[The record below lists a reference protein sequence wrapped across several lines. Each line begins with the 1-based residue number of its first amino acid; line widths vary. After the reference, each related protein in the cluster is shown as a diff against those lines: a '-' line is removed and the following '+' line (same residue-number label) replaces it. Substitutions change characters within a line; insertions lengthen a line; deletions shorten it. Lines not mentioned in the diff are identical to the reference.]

1 MASEEMRAV
10 VVTGCSTGIGRT
22 CALELVRRGYHVF
35 GSVRSDADAEALQK
49 EAGEGLTPIRMD
61 VTDADAVLRGAAE
74 VRDALGEKGRLVG
87 IVNNAGIAVYGPL
100 ELLPLE
106 TFRRQLEINVLGY
119 LAVTKA
125 FIPLLRRDAGRV
137 VMIGS
142 SSAYLTPPFLGPYA
156 ASKCALESLSDA
168 LRRELAPWGI
178 EVVVMQPGAVI
189 TPLWDKSIDSGDTWF
204 DGLPE
209 SERSLYEHGYGAM
222 RKTFRD
228 KSGRGIPV
236 EKLAKRVA
244 EVLEMK
250 SPRTRYRMGTDTFGY
265 LLMSMLPDKMVDAMM
280 AMGLGH
286 TRQNVEKQGG

>member
-1 MASEEMRAV
+1 MTRDEKGAV

-22 CALELVRRGYHVF
+22 CALELVGRGYRVF
-35 GSVRSDADAEALQK
+35 GSVRSDADAESLEK
-49 EAGEGLTPIRMD
+49 AGGPGLTPIRMD
-61 VTDADAVLRGAAE
+61 VTDHDSVLEGAAA
-74 VRDALGEKGRLVG
+74 VGDALGEDGRLVG

-106 TFRRQLEINVLGY
+106 TLRSQLEINVLGY

-156 ASKCALESLSDA
+156 SSKCALESISDA
-168 LRRELAPWGI
+168 LRRELAPWAI
-178 EVVVMQPGAVI
+178 DVVVMQPGAVI
-189 TPLWDKSIDSGDTWF
+189 TPLWDKSIESGDAWF
-204 DGLPE
+204 EGLPE
-209 SERSLYEHGYGAM
+209 AERRLYEQGYGAM

-236 EKLAKRVA
+236 EKLARRVA
-244 EVLEMK
+244 EVLEAK
-250 SPRTRYRMGTDTFGY
+250 SPRTRYRMGTDTLGY
-265 LLMSMLPDKMVDAMM
+265 RLMAMLPDKVVDAMM
-280 AMGLGH
+280 AVGLGH
-286 TRQNVEKQGG
+286 TRQNVVKERG

>member
-1 MASEEMRAV
+1 MASDEMRAV
-10 VVTGCSTGIGRT
+10 VVTGCSTGIGRA

-35 GSVRSDADAEALQK
+35 GSVRSQTDAETLQK
-49 EAGEGLTPIRMD
+49 EAGAGLTPLRMD
-61 VTDADAVLRGAAE
+61 VTDGDDVRRCAAQVREALADE
-74 VRDALGEKGRLVG
+74 GRLVG

-106 TFRRQLEINVLGY
+106 TVRRQFEINVFGY

-156 ASKCALESLSDA
+156 SSKCALESISDA
-168 LRRELAPWGI
+168 LRRELAPWGV

-189 TPLWDKSIDSGDTWF
+189 TPLWDKSIDGGDSWF
-204 DGLPE
+204 EGLPE
-209 SERSLYEHGYGAM
+209 AERRLYEQGYGAM

-244 EVLEMK
+244 HALTTK
-250 SPRTRYRMGTDTFGY
+250 SPRTRYRMGMDSFGY
-265 LLMSMLPDKMVDAMM
+265 MLMSRLPDKLVDAML
-280 AMGLGH
+280 AVGLGH
-286 TRQNVEKQGG
+286 TRQNVERQSG

>member
-1 MASEEMRAV
+1 
-10 VVTGCSTGIGRT
+10 
-22 CALELVRRGYHVF
+22 
-35 GSVRSDADAEALQK
+35 
-49 EAGEGLTPIRMD
+49 MD
-61 VTDADAVLRGAAE
+61 VTDADEVFRAAAQARE
-74 VRDALGEKGRLVG
+74 ALGKEGRLVG

-100 ELLPLE
+100 ELLPLD
-106 TFRRQLEINVLGY
+106 TVRRQLEINVLGY

-156 ASKCALESLSDA
+156 SSKCALESLSDA

-189 TPLWDKSIDSGDTWF
+189 TPLWAKSVDSGDSWF

-209 SERSLYEHGYGAM
+209 AKRRLYEQGYGAM
-222 RKTFRD
+222 RKTFQD

-244 EVLEMK
+244 DVLAMK
-250 SPRTRYRMGTDTFGY
+250 SPRTRYRMGTDSFGY

-280 AMGLGH
+280 AMSLGH
-286 TRQNVEKQGG
+286 TRANLEKQSD